1 MGCKLEG
8 ANNLFWLGT
17 AAFRCFS
24 LALAGKGFPIYRK
37 DKTKQ
42 LDCHNSALRSFGR
55 MLFTIRGICM
65 VNKTGKETIVFGG
78 GCFWC
83 TEAVFKMLQGVIS
96 VNPGYAGGTTK
107 NPTYEDI
114 CNGGT
119 GHAEVIKI
127 EYNPEVIS
135 LETLLTV
142 CFATHDPTTKS
153 RQGNDVGE
161 QYRSIILCDKADQI
175 ELAKKF
181 IADLNSSNKKGA
193 PIVTEVKPLDTFYP
207 AEDYHKNYY
216 ENNKNQS
223 YCQVVI
229 NPKLKKVQE
238 HFTDLLKKK
247 L

>member
-1 MGCKLEG
+1 M
-8 ANNLFWLGT
+8 
-17 AAFRCFS
+17 
-24 LALAGKGFPIYRK
+24 
-37 DKTKQ
+37 
-42 LDCHNSALRSFGR
+42 
-55 MLFTIRGICM
+55 
-65 VNKTGKETIVFGG
+65 KERREIAVFGG

-142 CFATHDPTTKS
+142 FFATHDPTTKN

>member
-1 MGCKLEG
+1 MEQATL
-8 ANNLFWLGT
+8 AN
-17 AAFRCFS
+17 
-24 LALAGKGFPIYRK
+24 
-37 DKTKQ
+37 
-42 LDCHNSALRSFGR
+42 
-55 MLFTIRGICM
+55 
-65 VNKTGKETIVFGG
+65 

-83 TEAVFKMLQGVIS
+83 TEAIFKMLKGVVS
-96 VNPGYAGGTTK
+96 VTPGYSGGHVE
-107 NPTYEDI
+107 NPSYQQVSSGT
-114 CNGGT
+114 T
-119 GHAEVIKI
+119 GHAESIQI
-127 EYNPEVIS
+127 IFDPEIIS
-135 LETLLTV
+135 FKTILEV
-142 CFATHDPTTKS
+142 FWHTHDPTTKN